1 MTRKCLGFEEQL
13 GWEKKL
19 ARENKAVLSSQL
31 LAMEATNKEL

>member
-13 GWEKKL
+13 SREKKL